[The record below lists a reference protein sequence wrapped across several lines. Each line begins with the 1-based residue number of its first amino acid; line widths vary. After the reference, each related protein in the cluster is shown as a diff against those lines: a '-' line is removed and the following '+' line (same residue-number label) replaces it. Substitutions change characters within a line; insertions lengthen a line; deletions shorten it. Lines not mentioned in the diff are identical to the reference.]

1 MRLYFDIDDSW
12 YERYDSYDFKQDVRN
27 GITKSIVNR
36 LLTEGKYSLTEEE
49 ARQIVK
55 ENKAEIIDKVVQNVS
70 DAIIKRQEIKS
81 LTPSLSELKNADA
94 QVVKY
99 FEEMV
104 DKAIAKRFKQYGKI
118 SAKSHQTALLGMLL
132 RLVL

>member
-12 YERYDSYDFKQDVRN
+12 YDEYGSYSFQQDIRD
-27 GITKSIVNR
+27 GIVKSITNN

-49 ARQIVK
+49 TRQIVK

-70 DAIIKRQEIKS
+70 DAILKKQEIKS
-81 LTPSLSELKNADA
+81 LAPSLSELKNADA

-104 DKAIAKRFKQYGKI
+104 DKAIAKRFK
-118 SAKSHQTALLGMLL
+118 
-132 RLVL
+132 

>member
-1 MRLYFDIDDSW
+1 MRLYFDIDDNW
-12 YERYDSYDFKQDVRN
+12 YEGYDSYDFKQDVRN
-27 GITKSIVNR
+27 GIVKSITKN
-36 LLTEGKYSLTEEE
+36 LLTEGKYNLTEEE

-70 DAIIKRQEIKS
+70 DAIIKKQEIKS
-81 LTPSLSELKNADA
+81 LAPSFSELKNADA

-104 DKAIAKRFKQYGKI
+104 DKAIAKRFK
-118 SAKSHQTALLGMLL
+118 
-132 RLVL
+132 

>member
-1 MRLYFDIDDSW
+1 MRLYFDIDDNW
-12 YERYDSYDFKQDVRN
+12 YEGYDSYDFKQDVRN
-27 GITKSIVNR
+27 GIVKSIIKN

-70 DAIIKRQEIKS
+70 AVILKKQEIKS
-81 LTPSLSELKNADA
+81 LAPSFSELKNADV

-104 DKAIAKRFKQYGKI
+104 DKAIAKRFK
-118 SAKSHQTALLGMLL
+118 
-132 RLVL
+132 

>member
-12 YERYDSYDFKQDVRN
+12 YEGYDSYDFKQDVKN
-27 GITKSIVNR
+27 GIIKSIVNR

-55 ENKAEIIDKVVQNVS
+55 ENKAEIIDKVVQKVS
-70 DAIIKRQEIKS
+70 DAIIKKQEIKS
-81 LTPSLSELKNADA
+81 LTPSFSELKNADA

-104 DKAIAKRFKQYGKI
+104 DKAIAKRFK
-118 SAKSHQTALLGMLL
+118 
-132 RLVL
+132 

>member
-1 MRLYFDIDDSW
+1 MRLYFDIDDNW
-12 YERYDSYDFKQDVRN
+12 YEGYESYDFKQDVRN
-27 GITKSIVNR
+27 GIIKSSANR

-70 DAIIKRQEIKS
+70 ATILKKQEIKS
-81 LTPSLSELKNADA
+81 LAPSLSELKNADA

-104 DKAIAKRFKQYGKI
+104 DKAIAKRFK
-118 SAKSHQTALLGMLL
+118 
-132 RLVL
+132 

>member
-1 MRLYFDIDDSW
+1 MRLYFDIDDNW
-12 YERYDSYDFKQDVRN
+12 YEGYDSYDFKQDVRN
-27 GITKSIVNR
+27 GIVKSITKN
-36 LLTEGKYSLTEEE
+36 LLTEGKYNLTEEE

-70 DAIIKRQEIKS
+70 AAILKKQEIRS
-81 LTPSLSELKNADA
+81 LAPSFSELKNADA

-104 DKAIAKRFKQYGKI
+104 DKAIAKRFK
-118 SAKSHQTALLGMLL
+118 
-132 RLVL
+132 

>member
-1 MRLYFDIDDSW
+1 MRLYFDIDDNW
-12 YERYDSYDFKQDVRN
+12 YEGYDSYDFKQDVRN
-27 GITKSIVNR
+27 GIVKSIIKN

-70 DAIIKRQEIKS
+70 AVILKKQEIKS
-81 LTPSLSELKNADA
+81 LAPSFSELKNADT

-104 DKAIAKRFKQYGKI
+104 DKAIAKRFK
-118 SAKSHQTALLGMLL
+118 
-132 RLVL
+132 

>member
-1 MRLYFDIDDSW
+1 MRLYFDIDDNW
-12 YERYDSYDFKQDVRN
+12 YEGYDSYDFKQDVRN
-27 GITKSIVNR
+27 GIVKSITKN

-55 ENKAEIIDKVVQNVS
+55 ENKAEIIDKVVQKVS
-70 DAIIKRQEIKS
+70 DVIIKKQEIKS
-81 LTPSLSELKNADA
+81 LTPSLSDLKNADA

-104 DKAIAKRFKQYGKI
+104 DKAIAKRFK
-118 SAKSHQTALLGMLL
+118 
-132 RLVL
+132 

>member
-12 YERYDSYDFKQDVRN
+12 YDEYGSYSFQKDVRD
-27 GITKSIVNR
+27 GIVKSITKN

-55 ENKAEIIDKVVQNVS
+55 ENKAEIIDKVVQKVS
-70 DAIIKRQEIKS
+70 DVILKKQEIKS
-81 LTPSLSELKNADA
+81 LAPSFSELKNADA

-104 DKAIAKRFKQYGKI
+104 DKAIAKRFK
-118 SAKSHQTALLGMLL
+118 
-132 RLVL
+132 

>member
-12 YERYDSYDFKQDVRN
+12 YDEYGSYSFQKDVRD
-27 GITKSIVNR
+27 GIVKSITKN

-70 DAIIKRQEIKS
+70 AVILKKQEIKS
-81 LTPSLSELKNADA
+81 LAPSFSELKNADA

-104 DKAIAKRFKQYGKI
+104 DKAIAKRFK
-118 SAKSHQTALLGMLL
+118 
-132 RLVL
+132 

>member
-12 YERYDSYDFKQDVRN
+12 YEGYGSYSFQQDIRD
-27 GITKSIVNR
+27 GIVKSITDN

-55 ENKAEIIDKVVQNVS
+55 ESKAEIIDKVVQNVT
-70 DAIIKRQEIKS
+70 AVTLKKQEIKS
-81 LTPSLSELKNADA
+81 LAPYLSELKNADA

-104 DKAIAKRFKQYGKI
+104 DKAIAKRFK
-118 SAKSHQTALLGMLL
+118 
-132 RLVL
+132 

>member
-1 MRLYFDIDDSW
+1 MRLYFDIDENW
-12 YERYDSYDFKQDVRN
+12 YEGYDSYDFKQDVRN

-55 ENKAEIIDKVVQNVS
+55 ENKAEIIDKVVQIVS
-70 DAIIKRQEIKS
+70 AAILKKQEIKS
-81 LTPSLSELKNADA
+81 LSPSFSELKNADA

-104 DKAIAKRFKQYGKI
+104 DKAIAKRFK
-118 SAKSHQTALLGMLL
+118 
-132 RLVL
+132 

>member
-1 MRLYFDIDDSW
+1 MQLYFDIDDNW
-12 YERYDSYDFKQDVRN
+12 YEGYDSYDFRQDVRR
-27 GITKSIVNR
+27 GIIKSITDR

-70 DAIIKRQEIKS
+70 AAILKKQEIKS
-81 LTPSLSELKNADA
+81 LAPSMSELKNADA

-104 DKAIAKRFKQYGKI
+104 DKAITKRFK
-118 SAKSHQTALLGMLL
+118 
-132 RLVL
+132 

>member
-1 MRLYFDIDDSW
+1 MRLYFDIDDNW
-12 YERYDSYDFKQDVRN
+12 YEGYDSYDFKQDVRN
-27 GITKSIVNR
+27 GIVKSITKN

-55 ENKAEIIDKVVQNVS
+55 ENKAEIIDKVVENVI
-70 DAIIKRQEIKS
+70 AVILKKQEIKS
-81 LTPSLSELKNADA
+81 LAPSFSELKNADA

-104 DKAIAKRFKQYGKI
+104 DKAIAKRFK
-118 SAKSHQTALLGMLL
+118 
-132 RLVL
+132 

>member
-1 MRLYFDIDDSW
+1 MRLYFDIDDNW
-12 YERYDSYDFKQDVRN
+12 YEGYDSYDFKQDVRN
-27 GITKSIVNR
+27 GIVKSITKN

-70 DAIIKRQEIKS
+70 VAILKKQEIKS
-81 LTPSLSELKNADA
+81 LAPSFSELKNADA

-104 DKAIAKRFKQYGKI
+104 DKAIAKRFK
-118 SAKSHQTALLGMLL
+118 
-132 RLVL
+132 

>member
-1 MRLYFDIDDSW
+1 MRLYFDIDDNW
-12 YERYDSYDFKQDVRN
+12 YEGYESYDFKQDVRN
-27 GITKSIVNR
+27 GIIKSIANR

-70 DAIIKRQEIKS
+70 ATILKKQEIKS

-104 DKAIAKRFKQYGKI
+104 DKAIAKRFK
-118 SAKSHQTALLGMLL
+118 
-132 RLVL
+132 

>member
-1 MRLYFDIDDSW
+1 MRLYFDIDDNW
-12 YERYDSYDFKQDVRN
+12 YEGYDSYDFKQDVRN
-27 GITKSIVNR
+27 GIIKSIVNR

-55 ENKAEIIDKVVQNVS
+55 ENKAEIIDKVVQKVS
-70 DAIIKRQEIKS
+70 DVIIKKQEIKS
-81 LTPSLSELKNADA
+81 LTPSFSELKNADA

-104 DKAIAKRFKQYGKI
+104 DKAIAKRFK
-118 SAKSHQTALLGMLL
+118 
-132 RLVL
+132 

>member
-12 YERYDSYDFKQDVRN
+12 YDEYGSYSFQQDVRD
-27 GITKSIVNR
+27 GIVRSITDN
-36 LLTEGKYSLTEEE
+36 LLTKGKYSLTEEE

-55 ENKAEIIDKVVQNVS
+55 ENKAEIIDKVVQKVN
-70 DAIIKRQEIKS
+70 DAILKKQEIKS
-81 LTPSLSELKNADA
+81 LVPSFSELKNADA

-104 DKAIAKRFKQYGKI
+104 DKAIAKRFK
-118 SAKSHQTALLGMLL
+118 
-132 RLVL
+132 

>member
-12 YERYDSYDFKQDVRN
+12 YEEYGAYSFQQDIRD
-27 GITKSIVNR
+27 GIIKAITDN

-55 ENKAEIIDKVVQNVS
+55 ANKAEIIDKVVQNVS
-70 DAIIKRQEIKS
+70 VAILKKQEIKS
-81 LTPSLSELKNADA
+81 LAPSLSELKNADA

-104 DKAIAKRFKQYGKI
+104 DKAIAKRFK
-118 SAKSHQTALLGMLL
+118 
-132 RLVL
+132 

>member
-1 MRLYFDIDDSW
+1 MRLYFDIDDNW
-12 YERYDSYDFKQDVRN
+12 YEGYDSYDFKQDVRN
-27 GITKSIVNR
+27 GIVKSITKN

-70 DAIIKRQEIKS
+70 AAIIKKQEIKS
-81 LTPSLSELKNADA
+81 LAPSFSELKNADA

-104 DKAIAKRFKQYGKI
+104 DKAIAKRFK
-118 SAKSHQTALLGMLL
+118 
-132 RLVL
+132 

>member
-1 MRLYFDIDDSW
+1 MRLYFDIDDNW
-12 YERYDSYDFKQDVRN
+12 YEGYDSYDFKQDVRN
-27 GITKSIVNR
+27 GIVKSITKN

-49 ARQIVK
+49 ARQIIK

-70 DAIIKRQEIKS
+70 DAIIKKQEIKS
-81 LTPSLSELKNADA
+81 LAPSFSELKNADA

-104 DKAIAKRFKQYGKI
+104 DKAIAKRFK
-118 SAKSHQTALLGMLL
+118 
-132 RLVL
+132 

>member
-1 MRLYFDIDDSW
+1 MRLYFDIDDNW
-12 YERYDSYDFKQDVRN
+12 YEGYDSYDFKQDVRN
-27 GITKSIVNR
+27 GIVKSIIKN

-55 ENKAEIIDKVVQNVS
+55 ENKVEIIDKVVQNVS
-70 DAIIKRQEIKS
+70 AVILKKQEIKS
-81 LTPSLSELKNADA
+81 LAPSFSELKNADA

-104 DKAIAKRFKQYGKI
+104 DKAIAKRFK
-118 SAKSHQTALLGMLL
+118 
-132 RLVL
+132 

>member
-1 MRLYFDIDDSW
+1 MRLYFDIDDNW
-12 YERYDSYDFKQDVRN
+12 YEGYDSYDFKQDVRDSIVKS
-27 GITKSIVNR
+27 ITKN

-55 ENKAEIIDKVVQNVS
+55 ENKAEIIDKVVQNVTAS
-70 DAIIKRQEIKS
+70 ILKKQEIKS
-81 LTPSLSELKNADA
+81 LAPSFSELKNADA

-104 DKAIAKRFKQYGKI
+104 DKAIAKRFK
-118 SAKSHQTALLGMLL
+118 
-132 RLVL
+132 

>member
-1 MRLYFDIDDSW
+1 MRLYFDIDDNW
-12 YERYDSYDFKQDVRN
+12 YEGYDSYDFKQDVRD
-27 GITKSIVNR
+27 GIVKSITKN

-70 DAIIKRQEIKS
+70 AAILKKQEIKS
-81 LTPSLSELKNADA
+81 LAPSFSELKNADA

-104 DKAIAKRFKQYGKI
+104 DKAIAKRFK
-118 SAKSHQTALLGMLL
+118 
-132 RLVL
+132 

>member
-1 MRLYFDIDDSW
+1 MRLYFDIDDIW
-12 YERYDSYDFKQDVRN
+12 YEGYDSYDFKQDVKN
-27 GITKSIVNR
+27 GIIKSIVNR

-70 DAIIKRQEIKS
+70 AAILKKQEIKS
-81 LTPSLSELKNADA
+81 LAPSLSELKNADA

-104 DKAIAKRFKQYGKI
+104 DKAIAKRFK
-118 SAKSHQTALLGMLL
+118 
-132 RLVL
+132 

>member
-12 YERYDSYDFKQDVRN
+12 YEGYDSYDFKQDVKN
-27 GITKSIVNR
+27 GIIKSIVNR

-55 ENKAEIIDKVVQNVS
+55 ENKAEIIDKVVQKVS
-70 DAIIKRQEIKS
+70 DVIIKKQEIKS
-81 LTPSLSELKNADA
+81 LTPSFSELKNADA

-104 DKAIAKRFKQYGKI
+104 DKAIAKRFK
-118 SAKSHQTALLGMLL
+118 
-132 RLVL
+132 

>member
-1 MRLYFDIDDSW
+1 MRLYFDIDDNW
-12 YERYDSYDFKQDVRN
+12 YEGYDSYDFKQDVRD
-27 GITKSIVNR
+27 GIVKSITKN
-36 LLTEGKYSLTEEE
+36 LLTEGKYSLIEEE

-70 DAIIKRQEIKS
+70 AAILKKQEIKS
-81 LTPSLSELKNADA
+81 LAPSFSELKNADA

-104 DKAIAKRFKQYGKI
+104 DKAIAKRFK
-118 SAKSHQTALLGMLL
+118 
-132 RLVL
+132 

>member
-1 MRLYFDIDDSW
+1 MWLYFDIDDNW
-12 YERYDSYDFKQDVRN
+12 YEGYDSYDFKHDVRD
-27 GITKSIVNR
+27 GIVKSITKN

-55 ENKAEIIDKVVQNVS
+55 ENKAEIVDKVVQNVS
-70 DAIIKRQEIKS
+70 AAILKKQEIKS
-81 LTPSLSELKNADA
+81 LAPSFSELKNADA

-104 DKAIAKRFKQYGKI
+104 DKAIAKRFK
-118 SAKSHQTALLGMLL
+118 
-132 RLVL
+132 

>member
-1 MRLYFDIDDSW
+1 MRLYFDIDDNW
-12 YERYDSYDFKQDVRN
+12 YEGYESYDFKQDVRN
-27 GITKSIVNR
+27 GIIKSITNR

-55 ENKAEIIDKVVQNVS
+55 ESKAEIIDKVVQNVT
-70 DAIIKRQEIKS
+70 ATILKKQEIKS
-81 LTPSLSELKNADA
+81 LAPSLSELKNADA

-104 DKAIAKRFKQYGKI
+104 DKAIAKRFK
-118 SAKSHQTALLGMLL
+118 
-132 RLVL
+132 

>member
-1 MRLYFDIDDSW
+1 MRQYFDIDDNW
-12 YERYDSYDFKQDVRN
+12 YEGYDFYDFKQDVRD
-27 GITKSIVNR
+27 GIVKSITKN

-55 ENKAEIIDKVVQNVS
+55 ENKAEIIDKVVQKVS
-70 DAIIKRQEIKS
+70 DVILKKQEIKS
-81 LTPSLSELKNADA
+81 LAPSFSELKNADA

-104 DKAIAKRFKQYGKI
+104 DKAIAKRFK
-118 SAKSHQTALLGMLL
+118 
-132 RLVL
+132 

>member
-1 MRLYFDIDDSW
+1 MRVDVMETVPYSFQQDIRD
-12 YERYDSYDFKQDVRN
+12 
-27 GITKSIVNR
+27 GIVKSITDN

-55 ENKAEIIDKVVQNVS
+55 ENKAEIVDKVVQNVS
-70 DAIIKRQEIKS
+70 TAILKKQEIKS
-81 LTPSLSELKNADA
+81 LAPSLSELKNADA

-104 DKAIAKRFKQYGKI
+104 DKAIAKRFK
-118 SAKSHQTALLGMLL
+118 
-132 RLVL
+132 

>member
-1 MRLYFDIDDSW
+1 MRLYFDIDDNW
-12 YERYDSYDFKQDVRN
+12 YEGYNSYDFKQDVRN
-27 GITKSIVNR
+27 GIVKSITKN

-70 DAIIKRQEIKS
+70 AAIIKKQEIKS
-81 LTPSLSELKNADA
+81 LAPSLSELKNADA

-104 DKAIAKRFKQYGKI
+104 DKAIAKRFK
-118 SAKSHQTALLGMLL
+118 
-132 RLVL
+132 